1 MSGAGTLAR
10 ERSIVRTLGSRL
22 RVRRSGVEGA
32 CVGGSMTRS
41 WNSLSVGAGA
51 LALALGI
58 CLRLWTHGNFSHF
71 ASGFLL
77 GVSIALLILGLAQ
90 PSRRVS
96 R

>member
-1 MSGAGTLAR
+1 
-10 ERSIVRTLGSRL
+10 
-22 RVRRSGVEGA
+22 
-32 CVGGSMTRS
+32 
-41 WNSLSVGAGA
+41 
-51 LALALGI
+51 LALACGI
-58 CLRLWTHGNFSHF
+58 GLRLWMDGNFAHF